1 MPVYGYQTDYLPS
14 FFSRTSPFAL
24 QYNIQNPEELAKA
37 LKAKWDLGLH
47 GGALVANPIPEEY
60 SMDEAYI
67 NAAID
72 QALKEADEKGIVGK
86 EITPFLLGKI
96 KDITD
101 GKSLAANIA
110 LVKNNAKVG
119 AQLAV
124 SYQKL

>member
-1 MPVYGYQTDYLPS
+1 
-14 FFSRTSPFAL
+14 
-24 QYNIQNPEELAKA
+24 
-37 LKAKWDLGLH
+37 
-47 GGALVANPIPEEY
+47 
-60 SMDEAYI
+60 I